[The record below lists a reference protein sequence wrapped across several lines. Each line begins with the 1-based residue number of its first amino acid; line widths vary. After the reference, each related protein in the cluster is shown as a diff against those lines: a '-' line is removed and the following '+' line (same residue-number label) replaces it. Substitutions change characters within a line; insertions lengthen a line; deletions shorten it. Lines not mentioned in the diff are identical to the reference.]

1 MNENHKETSMPS
13 FNRVILLGH
22 LGHEPEVRQTQKGQA
37 VTNFRIATTRRWKDA
52 TSGERKEST
61 EWHRIVLF
69 GKQAEVFGDRAVKG
83 ALIQVEGSLQTREWT
98 DRDGNKRYTTEVSA
112 RLVQVLGKR
121 EQPVSEPPI
130 SEDPPAPQESQIP
143 EDDIPF

>member
-1 MNENHKETSMPS
+1 MNDKHKESTMSS
-13 FNRVILLGH
+13 FNRAILLGH
-22 LGHEPEVRQTQKGQA
+22 LGHEPEVRRTQKGQA

-52 TSGERKEST
+52 ESGERREAT

-69 GKQAEVFGDRAVKG
+69 GKQAEFFGDRAAKG
-83 ALIQVEGSLQTREWT
+83 TLIHIEGSLQTRDWT
-98 DRDGNKRYTTEVSA
+98 DRDGNKRYTTEVVA

-121 EQPVSEPPI
+121 EHPVIESPVSE
-130 SEDPPAPQESQIP
+130 EPPAPQEAELP

>member
-1 MNENHKETSMPS
+1 MHRASEVVGIE
-13 FNRVILLGH
+13 LYDH
-22 LGHEPEVRQTQKGQA
+22 LGHEQEVRRTPKGQA
-37 VTNFRIATTRRWKDA
+37 VTNFPIATTRRWKDA
-52 TSGERKEST
+52 ESGERREAT

-69 GKQAEVFGDRAVKG
+69 GKQAEIFGDRAVKG

-98 DRDGNKRYTTEVSA
+98 GRDGSKRHTTEIAA

-121 EQPVSEPPI
+121 EQPLTEPPA
-130 SEDPPAPQESQIP
+130 SEEPPTSQEPEIP

>member
-1 MNENHKETSMPS
+1 MNEKHKETSMPS

-22 LGHEPEVRQTQKGQA
+22 LGHEPEVRHTQKGQA

-121 EQPVSEPPI
+121 EQPVAEPPAA
-130 SEDPPAPQESQIP
+130 EEPPAPQEAEVP